1 MSAQLKTALLRSLWP
16 ALLAALGTAGAAVG
30 QVQVGA
36 DPTQVGITIGLGA
49 LSAAVIVLIR
59 GLVEGLS
66 DGQRAAL
73 GKVLASDVTPT
84 VLTDT
89 SALLVPLAT
98 QALQKAGMKVTDTQV
113 QAVAQ
118 AATRTVEH
126 ALTEALAA
134 QTGPVDPKLL
144 EPPVQPAA
152 TAAPK
157 ANFVPDA
164 VAPPEHTPAEMLPST
179 ADAPDPKA
187 AGTGTVT
194 VNDQSTSA

>member
-30 QVQVGA
+30 QVTVGA

-49 LSAAVIVLIR
+49 LSAAAVVLIR

-89 SALLVPLAT
+89 TSLLVPLAT
-98 QALQKAGMKVTDTQV
+98 QALQKAGLKVTDAQV
-113 QAVAQ
+113 TAVAQ
-118 AATRTVEH
+118 SATRTVEH

-134 QTGPVDPKLL
+134 QNGPVDPALL
-144 EPPVQPAA
+144 EPPAPVAPAA
-152 TAAPK
+152 PVVSFTHG
-157 ANFVPDA
+157 A
-164 VAPPEHTPAEMLPST
+164 VAPPEHTPEAMLPK
-179 ADAPDPKA
+179 APVAEAQAPEA
-187 AGTGTVT
+187 ASTGTV
-194 VNDQSTSA
+194 NDPSTSA